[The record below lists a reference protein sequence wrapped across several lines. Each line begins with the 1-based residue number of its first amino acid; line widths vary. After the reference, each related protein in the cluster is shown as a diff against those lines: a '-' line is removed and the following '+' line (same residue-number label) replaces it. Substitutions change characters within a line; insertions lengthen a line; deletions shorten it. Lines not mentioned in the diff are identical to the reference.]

1 LRSMREHLLDPQIL
15 SSVSN
20 FPLLARTVVE
30 GFIAGLHRS
39 LFHGFGSEFVQY
51 RDYVRG
57 DDPKYIDWKV
67 YARQGS
73 LQLKIFQEETNTN
86 VYIVLDCSASM
97 AYDGGAGISKL
108 RYGSIIAAC
117 LAYLIGKQGDNVG
130 FSAYHSDLVCNI
142 KPGHRSGQ
150 VHQICTELARLEP
163 GGVCEH
169 RKIFNILG
177 ESFNRRGIVILIS
190 DFLDANESVR
200 KGISR
205 FRFSHHD
212 LILFQVLD
220 SHELE
225 FPFDNTVRFVDSE
238 SGDEIITA
246 PEVVRERYLDA
257 FQAYLGDFKGFC
269 METGIDY
276 QLLSTRDPLAN
287 ALAAYLHRREQ
298 IR

>member
-1 LRSMREHLLDPQIL
+1 MREHLLDPSIL
-15 SSVSN
+15 STVSN

-67 YARQGS
+67 YARQDS
-73 LQLKIFQEETNTN
+73 LQMKIFQEETNTN

-97 AYDGGAGISKL
+97 AYDGGTGISKM

-117 LAYLIGKQGDNVG
+117 LSYLISRQGDNVG
-130 FSAYHSDLVCNI
+130 FSAYNSDLICNI

-150 VHQICTELARLEP
+150 VHQICTQLARLEA

-169 RKIFNILG
+169 RKIFNMLG

-190 DFLDANESVR
+190 DFLDADEAVR

-212 LILFQVLD
+212 CILSQVLD

-238 SGDEIITA
+238 SGNEIITA
-246 PEVVRERYLDA
+246 PEVVRERYLSD
-257 FQAYLGDFKGFC
+257 FQEYLEGFKGFC
-269 METGIDY
+269 RKTGIDY
-276 QLLSTRDPLAN
+276 QKVSTKDPLAS
-287 ALAAYLHRREQ
+287 ALAAYLHCREQ